1 MNEIRDLIIGIDIGK
16 EYTQICYYDRKAE
29 EARSL
34 SMKVGASQYEA
45 PGCIC
50 YRSVQK
56 DYCVGLEAEYF
67 AREKGGIMV
76 GNIYD
81 ICRKEEAVQ
90 VAGEERKPAEL
101 FSHFLRE
108 ILKFLGIQDI
118 VKNTKCLCITSP
130 ELNAVQV
137 RNYQEACSL
146 AGFPEEKYMLMDYGE
161 SFYYYALGQKR
172 ETWNRSVG
180 WYAFSGDTVDFRKLT
195 INGASRP
202 VLVKLEDPIS
212 TKLDPENE
220 IRDVEFCRFVS
231 KTLGKELF
239 SSVQITGKGF
249 DQQWAQQSVKIL
261 CHQGRKVFY
270 GNNLFAK
277 GACIAVK
284 DRLEDRKLKGY
295 RYLSDSLVVADEGM
309 DMRVMGSPAYY
320 PLIEGGSNW
329 YECSAGCELILD
341 DTKELVFTVSLPDE
355 TEKKRVAMALD
366 GLPERPNRTTRLAL
380 TLKYVSPKECE
391 VTVRDLGFGEMYPSS
406 GKVWK
411 ELVRWDETEERKQV

>member
-180 WYAFSGDTVDFRKLT
+180 WYAFTPENVSFRKMT
-195 INGASRP
+195 MNGATKP
-202 VLVKLEDPIS
+202 VTVKLEEAVETELPA
-212 TKLDPENE
+212 EGQE
-220 IRDVEFCRFVS
+220 RDSEFGKFVQ
-231 KTLGKELF
+231 KTLGRDLF
-239 SSVQITGKGF
+239 SSIQITGDGF
-249 DQQWAQQSVKIL
+249 SQDWAEQSVRLL
-261 CHQGRKVFY
+261 CYQKRKVFY

-277 GACIAVK
+277 GACAAGK
-284 DRLEDRKLKGY
+284 EKTENKALKGY
-295 RYLSDSLVVADEGM
+295 RFLSDSLVMADVGM
-309 DMRVMGSPAYY
+309 EMRVMGSPTYY
-320 PLIEGGSNW
+320 PLIEAGNNW
-329 YECSAGCELILD
+329 YDSKASCEFILD
-341 DTKELVFTVSLPDE
+341 DTEELVFIVSTYHRPEKRRVGMMLPGIP
-355 TEKKRVAMALD
+355 L
-366 GLPERPNRTTRLAL
+366 RPDKTTRLRL
-380 TLKYVSPKECE
+380 ELQYVSSAECK
-391 VTVRDLGFGEMYPSS
+391 VTVTDLGFGEMFPSS
-406 GKVWK
+406 GKTWT
-411 ELVRWDETEERKQV
+411 ETVEW

>member
-161 SFYYYALGQKR
+161 SFYYYALGQ
-172 ETWNRSVG
+172 
-180 WYAFSGDTVDFRKLT
+180 
-195 INGASRP
+195 I
-202 VLVKLEDPIS
+202 
-212 TKLDPENE
+212 
-220 IRDVEFCRFVS
+220 
-231 KTLGKELF
+231 
-239 SSVQITGKGF
+239 
-249 DQQWAQQSVKIL
+249 
-261 CHQGRKVFY
+261 GRAHV
-270 GNNLFAK
+270 
-277 GACIAVK
+277 
-284 DRLEDRKLKGY
+284 
-295 RYLSDSLVVADEGM
+295 
-309 DMRVMGSPAYY
+309 
-320 PLIEGGSNW
+320 
-329 YECSAGCELILD
+329 
-341 DTKELVFTVSLPDE
+341 
-355 TEKKRVAMALD
+355 
-366 GLPERPNRTTRLAL
+366 
-380 TLKYVSPKECE
+380 
-391 VTVRDLGFGEMYPSS
+391 
-406 GKVWK
+406 
-411 ELVRWDETEERKQV
+411 